1 MKLHAVLFI
10 GLGIAAS
17 IAFAEIGFFTSL
29 MLGIPLPAIGFHGL
43 LIVMAR
49 GFIVSCVLTVVSV
62 IVIGLM
68 MKARD
73 AYEGE

>member
-1 MKLHAVLFI
+1 MKLRAVLFI
-10 GLGIAAS
+10 GLGIAAA
-17 IAFAEIGFFTSL
+17 IVLAEIGFFASL
-29 MLGIPLPAIGFHGL
+29 ILGIPFPAIGFHGL
-43 LIVMAR
+43 LVVMAR

-73 AYEGE
+73 VYEGE